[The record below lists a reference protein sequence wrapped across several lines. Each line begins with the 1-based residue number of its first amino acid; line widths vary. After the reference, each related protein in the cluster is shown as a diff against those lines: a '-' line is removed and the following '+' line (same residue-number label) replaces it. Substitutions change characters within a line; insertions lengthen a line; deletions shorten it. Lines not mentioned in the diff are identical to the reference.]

1 MLSGYA
7 LGLALRGRA
16 MTPVLEASG
25 ISVSFGGVH
34 AVIDVD
40 LEVDDGRLVGL
51 IGPNGA
57 GKTTFIDAI
66 TGFVRCSGRVRLD
79 GEELTGQPPH
89 GRARRGLARTWQSVE
104 LFDDLSVRENLLVAS
119 QRPSVRRTLKEIV
132 SVPDEGSAE
141 IDSALE
147 LLGLAAIADELPSE
161 LSQGQ
166 RKLVGI
172 ARALVAKPRLV
183 CLDEPAAGLDTQE
196 SGELG
201 RRLRGLVD
209 AGQAMLLVDHDMGLV
224 LGICDEVV
232 VLEFGKVIARG
243 TPEAVRRDPQVIAAY
258 LGSAA
263 SELAP
268 AVLDSAAA
276 QAATGKAEHA

>member
-1 MLSGYA
+1 ME
-7 LGLALRGRA
+7 
-16 MTPVLEASG
+16 PVLRATG
-25 ISVSFGGVH
+25 VSVSFGGVR
-34 AVIDVD
+34 AVVDVD
-40 LEVDDGRLVGL
+40 LEVAPGRLVGL

-66 TGFVRCSGRVRLD
+66 SGFVRARGRVELD
-79 GEELTGQPPH
+79 GQDLAGLAPH
-89 GRARRGLARTWQSVE
+89 ERARLGLARTWQSIE

-119 QRPSVRRTLKEIV
+119 HRPSVLQTLRETV
-132 SVPDEGSAE
+132 TTSRESSAE
-141 IDSALE
+141 EIAATLE
-147 LLGLAAIADELPSE
+147 LLGLEAIANELPTD

-172 ARALVAKPRLV
+172 ARALVVAPRLV

-196 SGELG
+196 SEELG

-209 AGQAMLLVDHDMGLV
+209 AGQSMLLVDHDMGLV

-232 VLEFGKVIARG
+232 VLEFGKVIAQG
-243 TPEAVRRDPQVIAAY
+243 TPEAVRRDARVIEAY

-263 SELAP
+263 SELVASEG
-268 AVLDSAAA
+268 DR
-276 QAATGKAEHA
+276 G